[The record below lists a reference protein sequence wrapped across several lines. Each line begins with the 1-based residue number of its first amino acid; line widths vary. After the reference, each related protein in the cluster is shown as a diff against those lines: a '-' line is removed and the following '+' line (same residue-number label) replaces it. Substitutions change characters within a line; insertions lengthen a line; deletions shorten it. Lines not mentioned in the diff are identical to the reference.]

1 MSAREEILAR
11 IHHALG
17 PEPDVP
23 AVPREYRH
31 DAGEPPGSFALVV
44 MFAERLGEYGA
55 TVRQCA
61 AADIPGVI
69 ADVLQQRDARR
80 VVIPPGLPAGW
91 VSGGVVDGGT
101 PGGGQGAS
109 GGVLSIDELD
119 AVDAAV
125 TGAECAIAETATIIL
140 TAAPD
145 QGRRAITLVPD
156 LHVCVIRTSAIVAT
170 VPEAVARLDPA
181 QPLTFI
187 SGPSATSDIELNR
200 VEGVHGPR
208 ELVAILAAD

>member
-17 PEPDVP
+17 PDPDVP
-23 AVPREYRH
+23 EVPREYRR
-31 DAGEPPGSFALVV
+31 DAGEPAGSFALVA

-61 AADIPGVI
+61 DADVPSVI
-69 ADVLQQRDARR
+69 ADVLRERGASR
-80 VVIPPGLPAGW
+80 VVVPPGLPDGW
-91 VSGGVVDGGT
+91 VSGGVVDD
-101 PGGGQGAS
+101 GAL
-109 GGVLSIDELD
+109 GVDELD
-119 AVDAAV
+119 GVDGAV

-140 TAAPD
+140 NAAPD

-170 VPEAVARLDPA
+170 VPEAIARLDPA